1 MRTMRR
7 AGIGLAA
14 TTAAVGIGLA
24 AGLPATIAGPKEE
37 KAQAITSERSVTA
50 QQAARIAD
58 RTIERR
64 TGKSARVTD
73 IGREDDYGAQW
84 EVEGT
89 LRNGREFDVYVNRNG
104 RVVKVIRKGR
114 DWREGRPAGAVYE
127 IAGATVSRTEAG
139 RIALARVEQMTG
151 QSARVTGI
159 DSEDDYGAQW
169 EVEVTLANGF
179 EYDVYVGPDGQVIR
193 VQANGFDD

>member
-24 AGLPATIAGPKEE
+24 AGLPATIAGPKKEE
-37 KAQAITSERSVTA
+37 AQAIVSERSVTA
-50 QQAARIAD
+50 RQAARIAD

-84 EVEGT
+84 EVEVT

-104 RVVKVIRKGR
+104 RVVKVK
-114 DWREGRPAGAVYE
+114 E
-127 IAGATVSRTEAG
+127 
-139 RIALARVEQMTG
+139 
-151 QSARVTGI
+151 
-159 DSEDDYGAQW
+159 
-169 EVEVTLANGF
+169 
-179 EYDVYVGPDGQVIR
+179 
-193 VQANGFDD
+193 NGFDD